1 MKTIET
7 EIWEPAPEKPGHVR
21 YVGQRKAVDVFAEL
35 KEMLEKENLL
45 PDEYFIINHN
55 FNKKTDFPKMSFVKC
70 YAQWGSNEGIYLDV
84 EILVY
89 NEKTHR
95 YDSQVFATGKTL
107 DESSEAYDRM
117 QYIAGRIYKAF
128 CGENGF
134 CINPR
139 YEIVPSDAIKTR
151 ERLIAK
157 ADSEFKSFI
166 KGEMLHKEKNSS
178 EIAEEIGLKAL
189 IVNALK
195 TCDISED
202 KLKELFAMSNMLD
215 RLYDICKP
223 VISGDQF
230 EIDDS
235 LSSCR
240 TFVD

>member
-7 EIWEPAPEKPGHVR
+7 EIWEPVSEKPGHVR

-35 KEMLEKENLL
+35 KEMLEEEHLL
-45 PDEYFIINHN
+45 PDEYFLINHN
-55 FNKKTDFPKMSFVKC
+55 FDKKTDFPKMSYMKC

-89 NEKTHR
+89 NEETHR
-95 YDSQVFATGKTL
+95 CDSQFFATGKTL

-128 CGENGF
+128 CGEHGY
-134 CINPR
+134 CVNPI
-139 YEIVPSDAIKTR
+139 YEVLPDAIKTR

-166 KGEMLHKEKNSS
+166 REEMLHKEKSPS
-178 EIAEEIGLKAL
+178 EIAEEIGLKAM
-189 IVNALK
+189 IVNVLK
-195 TCDISED
+195 TCEISED
-202 KLKELFAMSNMLD
+202 KLKELFAMSDMLD

-223 VISGDQF
+223 VINGDQF
-230 EIDDS
+230 EIDDL